1 MGPKAQQA
9 RERIVEAADTL
20 FYTQGFENTSFADIA
35 DAVQISRGNFYYHF
49 KTKDDILNA
58 VIDKRLAKT
67 GDMLQTWE
75 TQGNTPVENI
85 RCFIHMMYENQSN
98 IQRYGCPVGTLCTE
112 LAKLNHASKQEA
124 NKLFALFRHWLTGQ
138 FTLLG
143 KDEAHAQAL
152 AMHLLARS
160 QGIATLSNA
169 FQDKAF
175 IQLEVKQMD
184 DWLAEQIQQT

>member
-9 RERIVEAADTL
+9 RERIVEAADAL
-20 FYTQGFENTSFADIA
+20 LYTQGFENTSFADIT

-49 KTKDDILNA
+49 KTKDDILDA

-67 GDMLQTWE
+67 GDMLQSWE
-75 TQGNTPVENI
+75 TQGNTPVEHI
-85 RCFIHMMYENQSN
+85 RCFIHMMSDNQSN

-124 NKLFALFRHWLTGQ
+124 NKLFALFRHCLSGQ
-138 FTLLG
+138 FRLLG
-143 KDEAHAQAL
+143 KDEAQAEAL

-160 QGIATLSNA
+160 QGIATLSSA

-175 IQLEVKQMD
+175 IQQEVKQLD
-184 DWLAEQIQQT
+184 DWLAEKIQHT